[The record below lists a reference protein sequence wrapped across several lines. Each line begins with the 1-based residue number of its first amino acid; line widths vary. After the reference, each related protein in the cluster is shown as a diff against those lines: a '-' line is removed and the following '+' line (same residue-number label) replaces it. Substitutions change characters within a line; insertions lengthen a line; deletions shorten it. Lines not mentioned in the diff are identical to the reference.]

1 MEVNTGPKKV
11 DEAAASSSPFARP
24 CRARVIEEIL
34 TRGVEEVIEKKNLI
48 KKLHSGKRLRIKYGA
63 DPSAPDLHLGHSACL
78 LKLKEFQDL
87 GHQIIFIIGDF
98 TAMIGDPSKRL
109 KTRPPLSKKE
119 VERNAKTYFK
129 QIGKILDIKKI
140 KILRNSKWFSKMDL
154 RDLLKLASKFMVARI
169 LERDDFSQRLKGGIN
184 IGAHEII
191 YPLMQAYDSIMVRA
205 DIELGG
211 SDQKFNMLAGRGLQK
226 KTGQTQQDL
235 VIVPLL
241 VGLDGQ
247 RKMSKTLGNYIGITE
262 KPEEQYGKTMSIPD
276 KLILDYF
283 ELTTQVPIEEIKKM
297 REGLKKKKVNPRD
310 LKARLARE
318 IVSIYY
324 GKKIAEKSEEEFNR
338 IFKKRKLPTKIPK
351 LSIKEKSLNILD
363 LLVKTKLAS
372 SKAEAKRLV
381 LQKGVKIDSQIQED
395 WRKVIKIKK
404 GQVVQVGKRKFVKIR
419 R

>member
-1 MEVNTGPKKV
+1 MKVNTDPKK
-11 DEAAASSSPFARP
+11 
-24 CRARVIEEIL
+24 IEELL
-34 TRGVEEVIEKKNLI
+34 TRGVEEVIEEESLI

-109 KTRPPLSKKE
+109 KIRSPLSKKE

-154 RDLLKLASKFMVARI
+154 TDLLKVASKFMVARI
-169 LERDDFSQRLKGGIN
+169 LERDDFTQRLKKGIN
-184 IGAHEII
+184 IGVHEII
-191 YPLMQAYDSIMVRA
+191 YPLMQAYDSIMIRA

-211 SDQKFNMLAGRGLQK
+211 SDQKFNMLTGRDLQK
-226 KTGQTQQDL
+226 KRGQAQQDL
-235 VIVPLL
+235 VVIPLL

-262 KPEEQYGKTMSIPD
+262 KPEEQYGKIMSIPD

-283 ELTTQVPIEEIKKM
+283 ELTTRITIKEIKKM
-297 REGLKKKKVNPRD
+297 REGLKRKKINPRD

-318 IVSIYY
+318 IVNIYY
-324 GKKIAEKSEEEFNR
+324 GKKIAGKSEEEFNR
-338 IFKKRKLPTKIPK
+338 VFKEKKIPAK
-351 LSIKEKSLNILD
+351 ISKISIKEKFLNILD
-363 LLVKTKLAS
+363 LLVRIKLAS

-381 LQKGVKIDSQIQED
+381 FQKGVKIDGQTQED
-395 WRKVIKIKK
+395 WQKVIEIKK
-404 GQVVQVGKRKFVKIR
+404 GQIVQIGKRKFVKIIY
-419 R
+419 

>member
-1 MEVNTGPKKV
+1 MTKINPKKT
-11 DEAAASSSPFARP
+11 
-24 CRARVIEEIL
+24 EELL
-34 TRGVEEVIEKKNLI
+34 TRGVEEVIEKENLI
-48 KKLHSGKRLRIKYGA
+48 KKLHSGKKLRIKYGA

-119 VERNAKTYFK
+119 VERNTKTYFK

-154 RDLLKLASKFMVARI
+154 TDLLKLASKFMIARI
-169 LERDDFSQRLKGGIN
+169 LERDDFSQRLKRGIN
-184 IGAHEII
+184 IGVHEII
-191 YPLMQAYDSIMVRA
+191 YPLMQAYDSVMVRA

-211 SDQKFNMLAGRGLQK
+211 SDQKFNMLAGRDLQK
-226 KTGQTQQDL
+226 KVGQTQQDL
-235 VIVPLL
+235 VIVSLL

-247 RKMSKTLGNYIGITE
+247 RKMSKTLGNYIGIAE
-262 KPEEQYGKTMSIPD
+262 KPEEQYGKAMSIPD
-276 KLILDYF
+276 KLILAYF
-283 ELTTQVPIEEIKKM
+283 ELTTRVPIEEIKKI
-297 REGLKKKKVNPRD
+297 RGGLKRKKVNPRD

-324 GKKIAEKSEEEFNR
+324 GKKIAGKSEEEFNR
-338 IFKKRKLPTKIPK
+338 IFKEKKIPAK
-351 LSIKEKSLNILD
+351 IPEIRIRKKKIALLD
-363 LLVKTKLAS
+363 LLLETKLAL
-372 SKAEAKRLV
+372 SKSEAKRLV

-395 WRKVIKIKK
+395 WQKVIEIKK
-404 GQVVQVGKRKFVKIR
+404 GQIVQVGKRKFVKII
-419 R
+419 

>member
-1 MEVNTGPKKV
+1 MTKINPKKT
-11 DEAAASSSPFARP
+11 
-24 CRARVIEEIL
+24 EELL
-34 TRGVEEVIEKKNLI
+34 TRGVEEVIEKENLI
-48 KKLHSGKRLRIKYGA
+48 KKLHSGKKLRIKYGA

-119 VERNAKTYFK
+119 VERNTKTYFK

-154 RDLLKLASKFMVARI
+154 TDLLKLASKFMVARI
-169 LERDDFSQRLKGGIN
+169 LERDDFSQRLKKGIN
-184 IGAHEII
+184 IGVHEII
-191 YPLMQAYDSIMVRA
+191 YPLMQAYDSVMVRA

-211 SDQKFNMLAGRGLQK
+211 SDQKFNMLAGRDLQK
-226 KTGQTQQDL
+226 KVGQTQQDL
-235 VIVPLL
+235 VIVSLL

-283 ELTTQVPIEEIKKM
+283 ELTTRVPIEEIKKI
-297 REGLKKKKVNPRD
+297 RGGLKRKKVNPRD

-324 GKKIAEKSEEEFNR
+324 GKKIAGKSEEEFNR
-338 IFKKRKLPTKIPK
+338 IFKEKKIPAK
-351 LSIKEKSLNILD
+351 IPEIRIRKKKIALLN
-363 LLVKTKLAS
+363 LLLKTKLAL
-372 SKAEAKRLV
+372 SKSEAKRLV
-381 LQKGVKIDSQIQED
+381 LQKGVKIDRQIQED
-395 WRKVIKIKK
+395 WQKVIEIKK
-404 GQVVQVGKRKFVKIR
+404 GQIVQVGKRKFVKII
-419 R
+419 

>member
-1 MEVNTGPKKV
+1 MTKINPKK
-11 DEAAASSSPFARP
+11 
-24 CRARVIEEIL
+24 IEELL
-34 TRGVEEVIEKKNLI
+34 TRGVEEVIEKENLI
-48 KKLHSGKRLRIKYGA
+48 KKIHSGKKLRIKYGA

-119 VERNAKTYFK
+119 VERNTKTYFK

-154 RDLLKLASKFMVARI
+154 TDLLKLASKFMVARI
-169 LERDDFSQRLKGGIN
+169 LERDDFSQRLKKGIN
-184 IGAHEII
+184 IGVHEII
-191 YPLMQAYDSIMVRA
+191 YPLMQAYDSVMVRA

-211 SDQKFNMLAGRGLQK
+211 SDQKFNMLAGRDLQK
-226 KTGQTQQDL
+226 KVGQTQQDL

-241 VGLDGQ
+241 VGIDGQ

-283 ELTTQVPIEEIKKM
+283 ELTTRLAIEEIKKM
-297 REGLKKKKVNPRD
+297 REGLKRKKVNPRD

-324 GKKIAEKSEEEFNR
+324 GKKIAGKSEEEFNR
-338 IFKKRKLPTKIPK
+338 IFKEKKIPAK
-351 LSIKEKSLNILD
+351 IPEIRIRKKKIALLD
-363 LLVKTKLAS
+363 LLLKTKLAL
-372 SKAEAKRLV
+372 SKSEAKRLV
-381 LQKGVKIDSQIQED
+381 FQKGVKIDSQIQED
-395 WRKVIKIKK
+395 WQKVIEIKK
-404 GQVVQVGKRKFVKIR
+404 GRIVQVGKRKFVKII
-419 R
+419 

>member
-1 MEVNTGPKKV
+1 MKIKDKK
-11 DEAAASSSPFARP
+11 
-24 CRARVIEEIL
+24 IEEL
-34 TRGVEEVIEKKNLI
+34 LARGVAEVIEKESLI
-48 KKLHSGKRLRIKYGA
+48 KKLHSGEKLRIKYGA

-140 KILRNSKWFSKMDL
+140 KILKNSKWFSKMDL

-169 LERDDFSQRLKGGIN
+169 LERDDFSQRLKRGIN

-211 SDQKFNMLAGRGLQK
+211 ADQKFNMLAGRDLQK

-235 VIVPLL
+235 VIIPLL

-283 ELTTQVPIEEIKKM
+283 ELTTRVPIEEIKKV
-297 REGLKKKKVNPRD
+297 REDLKRKKVNPRD
-310 LKARLARE
+310 LKAKLARE

-324 GKKIAEKSEEEFNR
+324 GKKIAEKSGEEFNR
-338 IFKKRKLPTKIPK
+338 IFKNRKLPTKIPK
-351 LSIKEKSLNILD
+351 VSIKEKSLNILD
-363 LLVKTKLAS
+363 LLVKTKLAP

-395 WRKVIKIKK
+395 WQKVIQIKK
-404 GQVVQVGKRKFVKIR
+404 GQVIQVGKRKFAKVS
-419 R
+419 